1 MRTPP
6 KFSVA
11 IGIVIISMVAAL
23 APSAAV
29 RADDGMLPNAIVVNG
44 RGYGHGRGMSQY
56 GSYGWATT
64 YGWSWQ
70 QILDFYYGGPTGNII
85 APLADPAQ
93 EMTVWLSAM
102 NNVQTAVVADAGN
115 AIFVQDPAPGR
126 TWVSL
131 VAREISQRVYRV
143 WGSMER
149 KCPTSTADPGGEGF
163 TVIAD
168 VATVASFT
176 TTTGQDPASDPSTA
190 IGLCEP
196 RSNGRNKIRYYRG
209 EIRAVNN
216 SKGENRTINALP
228 IETYLRGVVPRESPA
243 EWGAA
248 AGGAGMNAL
257 RAQAVAARSYSAT
270 ENRYAG
276 LARTCD
282 SQNCQVYGGA
292 MLRESLNST
301 PISLEHPYT
310 DQAIAETAGFVMMT
324 PRGTP
329 SRTEFTSS
337 NGGRTAGG
345 TFPAQVDAGDLA
357 SDPVNSLMVWTRVIS
372 AAQFMAKYPQIGTL
386 TSVVTTHDGLG
397 SDWNGYATS
406 VAINGTASTVNISGW
421 TFKTTFDIPAPWF
434 ETTGVSGAPYDAA
447 PVGSFL
453 FIGDSVGESISS
465 AFAAVIT
472 PAYPTMNYQALSNR
486 CMVGPSCVA
495 ASVGQPDALGV
506 INALAPDKYP
516 NIAIVQLGYN
526 DDPNTLQQ
534 DVDQVVNALNARG
547 VQRIVF
553 INLSTRRT
561 SRDYSLSNAV
571 LANAANVYPNV
582 TVLDWNTASSAPSQ
596 SRWFSDDVHLTNTG
610 KAEFTLF
617 IRAQLDA
624 LRAQGIITSGV
635 ATILPLGTPMA
646 QGNRGDNV
654 KALQTAL
661 NAYLKLPRKKRIA
674 VDGMYG
680 KGTVRAVQTVET
692 NNALEV
698 DGAADDVVLALL
710 GIDGSTIVLK
720 QGARHASVKTA
731 QTALRRVMN
740 VKLRADGDYGPATTR
755 LVKRFQKSIGFKQTG
770 AINYQTWIALLSAS
784 AQR

>member
-216 SKGENRTINALP
+216 SRGENRTINALP

-495 ASVGQPDALGV
+495 ASVGQPDALSV

-710 GIDGSTIVLK
+710 GIDGTTIVLK

-770 AINYQTWIALLSAS
+770 AINYRTWIALLSAS

>member
-1 MRTPP
+1 MRTSP

-770 AINYQTWIALLSAS
+770 AINYRTWIALLSAS

>member
-70 QILDFYYGGPTGNII
+70 QILDFYYGGPTGNTI

-495 ASVGQPDALGV
+495 ASVGQPDALSV

-646 QGNRGDNV
+646 RGNRGDNV

-770 AINYQTWIALLSAS
+770 AINYRTWIALLSAS

>member
-216 SKGENRTINALP
+216 SRGENRTINALP

-495 ASVGQPDALGV
+495 ASVGQPDALSV

-661 NAYLKLPRKKRIA
+661 NAYLKLPKKKRIA

-710 GIDGSTIVLK
+710 GIDGTTIVLK

-770 AINYQTWIALLSAS
+770 AINYRTWIALLSAS